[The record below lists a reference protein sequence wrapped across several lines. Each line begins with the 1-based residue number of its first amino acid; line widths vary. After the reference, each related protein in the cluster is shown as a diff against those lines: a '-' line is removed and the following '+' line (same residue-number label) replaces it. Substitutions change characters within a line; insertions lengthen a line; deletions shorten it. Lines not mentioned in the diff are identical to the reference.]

1 MNTAEALIKLLEEDG
16 VKHIFGHPG
25 EQILPFY
32 KALKDSSIE
41 HILTRHEQGAAHAAD
56 AYARSSGNY
65 GLCVSTAGPGA
76 MNLVMGVATAFKDSV
91 PILVITGDNDYSKK
105 DEDIFQNSP
114 INSVFEDITIK
125 SFHPSSGKS
134 AIFNLIEAL
143 VMLHKYPKGPVH
155 INLSK
160 DILLEVIDLDDVDL
174 KGIVDSFGHDIF
186 NLVDSSLKIFDE
198 EISSFDDFYDLVNIF
213 DNHFI
218 YYGGKLVFIDDFHS
232 KFDSFSKN
240 SMEDVDNNINLAI
253 EKVKL
258 SRKPLVIVGNGIV
271 WGKAID
277 KLSTLVSKTWMPIAT
292 TFHSKGIISESD
304 KLNLGI
310 VGLRGTSLANYAYEN
325 SDCILVLGARLSE
338 RTIAACDYAD
348 VKDKIIH
355 VNIDEDCLK
364 GNINLL
370 MDASEFLDVLL
381 KEIES
386 KDYKNNEFILYND
399 WINEIYSHYE
409 ELIVDGIDDVE
420 DNYIPLRPPYAINKI
435 INAFKGSY
443 FLSDAGTHT
452 TWTTLL
458 SKNDRFGKLLFSGG
472 FGPMGYG
479 LPASIGVAIAH
490 PDDQVVV
497 ICGDGDI
504 QMVIQE
510 LATIREYDLNVNIFI
525 IDNSQLGI
533 IRQWEETVYDMDKY
547 QIELANPD
555 FAKLAEAYG
564 IDSMK
569 VESRED
575 LDLAIDGAFSSN
587 HAFLVDVCVCEENI
601 PLPK

>member
-1 MNTAEALIKLLEEDG
+1 MNTAEALIRLLEQDG

-41 HILTRHEQGAAHAAD
+41 HILTRHEQGAVHAAD

-65 GLCVSTAGPGA
+65 GMCISTAGPGA

-91 PILVITGDNDYSKK
+91 PLLVITGDNDYSRK

-114 INSVFEDITIK
+114 INDVFENITVA
-125 SFHPSSGKS
+125 SFHPSSAKS
-134 AIFNLIEAL
+134 AIFNLIESL
-143 VMLHKYPKGPVH
+143 ILLHKCPKGPVH

-160 DILLEVIDLDDVDL
+160 DVLMEEVDLNDISLERLIDSSKTPIFADIPSDLDCFNEKISNLDDL
-174 KGIVDSFGHDIF
+174 Y
-186 NLVDSSLKIFDE
+186 E
-198 EISSFDDFYDLVNIF
+198 LVNIF
-213 DNHFI
+213 DDHFN
-218 YYGGKLVFIDDFHS
+218 YFDGKLVFIDDF
-232 KFDSFSKN
+232 SKN
-240 SMEDVDNNINLAI
+240 VMANVDNSINLAI
-253 EKVKL
+253 EKLKS
-258 SRKPLVIVGNGIV
+258 SRKPLIVVGNGIV
-271 WGKAID
+271 WGKAIE
-277 KLSTLVSKTWMPIAT
+277 KLNAFVSKTWVPIVT
-292 TFHSKGIISESD
+292 TFHSKGVISEDD

-310 VGLRGTSLANYAYEN
+310 VGLRGTSIANYAYKN

-338 RTIAACDYAD
+338 RTIAACDFGD
-348 VKDKIIH
+348 VKDKMIH
-355 VNIDEDCLK
+355 VNMNGDCLK
-364 GNINLL
+364 GML
-370 MDASEFLDVLL
+370 
-381 KEIES
+381 ES
-386 KDYKNNEFILYND
+386 KEYKDKDFILYQN
-399 WINEIYSHYE
+399 WINEIYSNYE
-409 ELIVDGIDDVE
+409 PLIVDGIE
-420 DNYIPLRPPYAINKI
+420 ESEENCSPLRPPYAINKI
-435 INAFKGSY
+435 VNAFKGSY

-458 SKNDRFGKLLFSGG
+458 SSNDKFGKLLFSGG

-479 LPASIGVAIAH
+479 LPGAIGVAVAH
-490 PDDQVVV
+490 PDNQVVV

-510 LATIREYDLNVNIFI
+510 LATIREYDLNVNVFI

-533 IRQWEETVYDMDKY
+533 IRQWEETVYDMGKY
-547 QIELANPD
+547 QIDLANPD

-575 LDLAIDGAFSSN
+575 LELAIDKAFGSD
-587 HAFLVDVCVCEENI
+587 HAFLADVCVCEENI

>member
-1 MNTAEALIKLLEEDG
+1 MNTAEALIRLLEQDG

-41 HILTRHEQGAAHAAD
+41 HILTRHEQGAVHAAD

-65 GLCVSTAGPGA
+65 GMCISTAGPGA

-91 PILVITGDNDYSKK
+91 PLLVITGDNDYSRK

-114 INSVFEDITIK
+114 INDVFENITVA
-125 SFHPSSGKS
+125 SFHPSSAKS
-134 AIFNLIEAL
+134 AIFNLIESL
-143 VMLHKYPKGPVH
+143 IMLHKCPKGPVH

-160 DILLEVIDLDDVDL
+160 DVLMEEVDLNDISLERLIDSSKTPILKDVSSDLDCFNERISNLDDL
-174 KGIVDSFGHDIF
+174 Y
-186 NLVDSSLKIFDE
+186 E
-198 EISSFDDFYDLVNIF
+198 LVNIF
-213 DNHFI
+213 DDHFN
-218 YYGGKLVFIDDFHS
+218 YFDGKLVFIDDL
-232 KFDSFSKN
+232 SKN
-240 SMEDVDNNINLAI
+240 VRANVDNSINLAI
-253 EKVKL
+253 EKLKS
-258 SRKPLVIVGNGIV
+258 SRKPLIVVGNGIV
-271 WGKAID
+271 WGKAIE
-277 KLSTLVSKTWMPIAT
+277 KLNAFVSKTWVPIAT
-292 TFHSKGIISESD
+292 TFHSKGVISEDD

-310 VGLRGTSLANYAYEN
+310 VGLRGTSIANYAYEN

-338 RTIAACDYAD
+338 RTISACDFGD
-348 VKDKIIH
+348 VKDKMIH
-355 VNIDEDCLK
+355 VNINGDCLK
-364 GNINLL
+364 GMINIC
-370 MDASEFLDVLL
+370 MDASDLLDLL
-381 KEIES
+381 LNDLES
-386 KDYKNNEFILYND
+386 KEYKDKDFILYQD
-399 WINEIYSHYE
+399 WINEIYSNYE
-409 ELIVDGIDDVE
+409 PLIVDGIE
-420 DNYIPLRPPYAINKI
+420 ESEENYIPLRPPYAINKI
-435 INAFKGSY
+435 VNAFKGSY

-458 SKNDRFGKLLFSGG
+458 SSNDKFGKLLFSGG

-479 LPASIGVAIAH
+479 LPGAIGVAVAH
-490 PDDQVVV
+490 PDNQVVV
-497 ICGDGDI
+497 LCGDGDI

-510 LATIREYDLNVNIFI
+510 LATIREYDLNVNVFI

-533 IRQWEETVYDMDKY
+533 IRQWEETVYDMGKY
-547 QIELANPD
+547 QIDLANPD

-575 LDLAIDGAFSSN
+575 LELAIDKAFGSD
-587 HAFLVDVCVCEENI
+587 HAFLADVCVCEENI

>member
-1 MNTAEALIKLLEEDG
+1 MNTAEALIRLLEQDG

-41 HILTRHEQGAAHAAD
+41 HILTRHEQGAVHAAD

-65 GLCVSTAGPGA
+65 GMCISTAGPGA

-91 PILVITGDNDYSKK
+91 PLLVITGDNDYSRK

-114 INSVFEDITIK
+114 INDVFENITVA
-125 SFHPSSGKS
+125 SFHPSSAKS
-134 AIFNLIEAL
+134 AIFNLIESL
-143 VMLHKYPKGPVH
+143 IMLHKCPKGPVH

-160 DILLEVIDLDDVDL
+160 DVLMEEVDLNDISLERLIDSSKTPILKDVSSDLDCFNERISNLDDL
-174 KGIVDSFGHDIF
+174 Y
-186 NLVDSSLKIFDE
+186 E
-198 EISSFDDFYDLVNIF
+198 LVNIF
-213 DNHFI
+213 DDHFN
-218 YYGGKLVFIDDFHS
+218 YFDGKLVFIDDL
-232 KFDSFSKN
+232 SKN
-240 SMEDVDNNINLAI
+240 VMANVDNSINLAI
-253 EKVKL
+253 EKLKS
-258 SRKPLVIVGNGIV
+258 SRKPLIVVGNGIV
-271 WGKAID
+271 WGKAIE
-277 KLSTLVSKTWMPIAT
+277 KLNAFVSKTWVPIAT
-292 TFHSKGIISESD
+292 TFHSKGVISEDD

-310 VGLRGTSLANYAYEN
+310 VGLRGTSIANYAYEN

-338 RTIAACDYAD
+338 RTISACDFGD
-348 VKDKIIH
+348 VKDKMIH
-355 VNIDEDCLK
+355 VNINGDCLK
-364 GNINLL
+364 GMINIC
-370 MDASEFLDVLL
+370 MDASDLLDLL
-381 KEIES
+381 LNDLES
-386 KDYKNNEFILYND
+386 KEYKDKDFILYQD
-399 WINEIYSHYE
+399 WINEIYSNYE
-409 ELIVDGIDDVE
+409 PLIVDGIE
-420 DNYIPLRPPYAINKI
+420 ESEENYIPLRPPYAINKI
-435 INAFKGSY
+435 VNAFKGSY

-458 SKNDRFGKLLFSGG
+458 SSNDKFGKLLFSGG

-479 LPASIGVAIAH
+479 LPGAIGVAVAH
-490 PDDQVVV
+490 PDNQVVV

-510 LATIREYDLNVNIFI
+510 LATIREYDLNVNVFI

-533 IRQWEETVYDMDKY
+533 IRQWEETVYDMGKY
-547 QIELANPD
+547 QIDLANPD

-575 LDLAIDGAFSSN
+575 LELAIDKAFGSD
-587 HAFLVDVCVCEENI
+587 HAFLADVCVCEENI

>member
-1 MNTAEALIKLLEEDG
+1 MNTAEALIRLLEQDG

-41 HILTRHEQGAAHAAD
+41 HILTRHEQGAVHAAD

-65 GLCVSTAGPGA
+65 GMCISTAGPGA

-91 PILVITGDNDYSKK
+91 PLLVITGDNDYSRK

-114 INSVFEDITIK
+114 INDVFENITVA
-125 SFHPSSGKS
+125 SFHPSSAKS
-134 AIFNLIEAL
+134 AIFNLMESLI
-143 VMLHKYPKGPVH
+143 MLHKCPKGPVH

-160 DILLEVIDLDDVDL
+160 DVLMEEVDLNDISLERLIDSSKTPIFADVPFDLDCFNEKISNLDDL
-174 KGIVDSFGHDIF
+174 Y
-186 NLVDSSLKIFDE
+186 E
-198 EISSFDDFYDLVNIF
+198 LVNIF
-213 DNHFI
+213 DDHFN
-218 YYGGKLVFIDDFHS
+218 YFDGKLVFIDDL
-232 KFDSFSKN
+232 SKN
-240 SMEDVDNNINLAI
+240 VMANVDNSINLAI
-253 EKVKL
+253 EKLKS
-258 SRKPLVIVGNGIV
+258 SRKPLIVVGNGIV
-271 WGKAID
+271 WGKAIE
-277 KLSTLVSKTWMPIAT
+277 KLNAFVSKTWVPIVT
-292 TFHSKGIISESD
+292 TFHSKGVISEDD

-310 VGLRGTSLANYAYEN
+310 VGLRGTSIANYAYEN

-338 RTIAACDYAD
+338 RTIAACDFND
-348 VKDKIIH
+348 VKDKMIH
-355 VNIDEDCLK
+355 VNINGDCLK
-364 GNINLL
+364 GKINIC
-370 MDASEFLDVLL
+370 MDASDLLDLL
-381 KEIES
+381 LNDLES
-386 KDYKNNEFILYND
+386 KEYKDKDFILYQN
-399 WINEIYSHYE
+399 WINEIYSNYE
-409 ELIVDGIDDVE
+409 PLIVDGIE
-420 DNYIPLRPPYAINKI
+420 ESEENCSPLRPPYAINKI
-435 INAFKGSY
+435 VNAFKGSY

-458 SKNDRFGKLLFSGG
+458 SSNDKFGKLLFSGG

-479 LPASIGVAIAH
+479 LPGAIGVAVAH
-490 PDDQVVV
+490 PDNQVVV

-510 LATIREYDLNVNIFI
+510 LATIREYDLNVNVFI

-533 IRQWEETVYDMDKY
+533 IRQWEETVYDMGKY
-547 QIELANPD
+547 QIDLANPD

-575 LDLAIDGAFSSN
+575 LELAIDKAFGSD
-587 HAFLVDVCVCEENI
+587 HAFLADVCVCEENI

>member
-277 KLSTLVSKTWMPIAT
+277 KLSTLVSKTWVPIAT

-325 SDCILVLGARLSE
+325 SDCILVLGAKLSE
-338 RTIAACDYAD
+338 RTIAACDFD
-348 VKDKIIH
+348 EVKGKIIH
-355 VNIDEDCLK
+355 VNINEGCLK
-364 GNINLL
+364 GNINLS

-435 INAFKGSY
+435 VNAFKGSY

-458 SKNDRFGKLLFSGG
+458 SKNDKFGKLLFSGG

>member
-1 MNTAEALIKLLEEDG
+1 
-16 VKHIFGHPG
+16 
-25 EQILPFY
+25 
-32 KALKDSSIE
+32 
-41 HILTRHEQGAAHAAD
+41 
-56 AYARSSGNY
+56 
-65 GLCVSTAGPGA
+65 

-277 KLSTLVSKTWMPIAT
+277 KLSTLVSKTWVPIAT

-364 GNINLL
+364 GNINLS

-435 INAFKGSY
+435 VNAFKGSY

-458 SKNDRFGKLLFSGG
+458 SKNDKFGKLLFSGG

-547 QIELANPD
+547 QIELENPD
-555 FAKLAEAYG
+555 FVKLAEAYG
-564 IDSMK
+564 IDSVK

-575 LDLAIDGAFSSN
+575 LDLAIDNAFNSS
-587 HAFLVDVCVCEENI
+587 HAFLADVCVCEENI